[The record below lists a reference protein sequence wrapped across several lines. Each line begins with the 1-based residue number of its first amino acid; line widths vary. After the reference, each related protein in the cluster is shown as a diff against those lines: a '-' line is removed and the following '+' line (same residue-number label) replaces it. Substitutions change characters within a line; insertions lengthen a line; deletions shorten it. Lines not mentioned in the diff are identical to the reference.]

1 MRIGLISDTRVMKG
15 EDVPEEVVMAFQG
28 VDLILHAGGI
38 FTSVVLDMLER
49 IAPVKAAGRMQGG
62 QAERPEPYAMENSG
76 DPRVALQ
83 QVLELEGHTI
93 GLVNEMWLPG
103 LNDELMPGVIEAHH
117 LPEQALPKLLE
128 EYFGT
133 AVDIVVLGR
142 TLYAMVEE
150 HQGILFI
157 NPGSPTLPKNLVK
170 LGSVAI
176 LELTQESREVRMIDL
191 VTVTAAK
198 AGT

>member
-1 MRIGLISDTRVMKG
+1 MRIGLVSDTRVLRG
-15 EDVPEEVVMAFQG
+15 EEVPEEVILAFQG
-28 VDLILHAGGI
+28 VDMILHAGGI
-38 FTSVVLDMLER
+38 STSAVLDRLEH
-49 IAPVKAAGRMQGG
+49 IAPVKAAGRMEGG
-62 QAERPEPYAMENSG
+62 QAEAPQPYALENAG
-76 DPRVALQ
+76 DHRVALQ

-93 GLVNEMWLPG
+93 GLVNELLLPG
-103 LNDELMPGVIEAHH
+103 FNDELMPGVLEAHH
-117 LPEQALPKLLE
+117 LPDQALPKLLE

-133 AVDIVVLGR
+133 EVDIVVLGR

-176 LELTQESREVRMIDL
+176 LELTPGRRDVRLIDL
-191 VTVTAAK
+191 ATAS
-198 AGT
+198 